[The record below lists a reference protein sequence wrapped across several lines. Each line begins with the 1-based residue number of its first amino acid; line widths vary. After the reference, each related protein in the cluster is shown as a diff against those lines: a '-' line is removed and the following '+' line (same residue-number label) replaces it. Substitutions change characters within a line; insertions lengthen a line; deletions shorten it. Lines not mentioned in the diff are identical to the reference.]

1 MKAENNQTVSKQEL
15 KQAHQQE
22 IEQSRVGGFGGS
34 DAKMFYKIGL
44 NGLSAL
50 SNTDKMR
57 IRVAKGIDEYKPVI
71 QTEAMQKGHDFED
84 WFAEEFRYDFRY
96 DLGDESDGVLRE
108 YRIEPKNELAIN
120 FNIFAHADFYNI
132 KKKWAIELKCVSDV
146 DAVQDNYM
154 AQLQWYYML
163 GCKKVGLIVC
173 DSKFDNFEDGMQDP
187 VEVAQ
192 NQNYIETLLH
202 GIKLLD
208 DNWDD
213 LDLKIGDEWDESDLF
228 PSEQKEV
235 QLMTSYLQ
243 QIKRMELQIEESK
256 AKLLDMM
263 TESGVKSIKSGNYNI
278 TVVPPGTTSRFDK
291 KKLLSDHP
299 EINEAD
305 YTSTSDRKAYL
316 KITLK

>member
-1 MKAENNQTVSKQEL
+1 MTTASKQEL

-57 IRVAKGIDEYKPVI
+57 IRVAKGIDEYNPI
-71 QTEAMQKGHDFED
+71 MQTEAMRKGHDFED
-84 WFAEEFRYDFRY
+84 WYAEKLVEYLSEF
-96 DLGDESDGVLRE
+96 ERE
-108 YRIEPKNELAIN
+108 YKVEPESLFSFALN
-120 FNIFAHADFYNI
+120 FYVFAHADFYNV
-132 KKKWAIELKCVSDV
+132 KEKWVLELKCVSNV
-146 DAVQDNYM
+146 DTVQDDYM

-163 GCKKVGLIVC
+163 GCKMVGLIVC
-173 DSKFDNFEDGMQDP
+173 NSKYDDFDDGMQDP
-187 VEVAQ
+187 IEVEK
-192 NQNYIETLLH
+192 NESYIETLRH

-208 DNWDD
+208 DNWDA

-243 QIKRMELQIEESK
+243 QIKAMEAQIEESK

-263 TESGVKSIKSGNYNI
+263 TRSGVKSIKSDAYNI
-278 TVVPPGTTSRFDK
+278 TVVPDGTTSRFDK
-291 KKLLSDHP
+291 KKLLKDHP

-305 YTSTSDRKAYL
+305 YTATSERKAYL

>member
-1 MKAENNQTVSKQEL
+1 MTT
-15 KQAHQQE
+15 KQAEKRELHQQE

-50 SNTDKMR
+50 PNTDKLR
-57 IRVAKGIDEYKPVI
+57 IRVAKGIDEYKPII
-71 QTEAMQKGHDFED
+71 QTEAMKKGRDFED
-84 WFAEEFRYDFRY
+84 WFAGEFSEEMI
-96 DLGDESDGVLRE
+96 GTTRE
-108 YRIEPKNELAIN
+108 YRVEPDARLAVN
-120 FNIFAHADFYNI
+120 FKVFAHADLFNI
-132 KKKWAIELKCVSDV
+132 KMKSVIELKCVSNIDT
-146 DAVQDNYM
+146 VQDDYM

-163 GCKKVGLIVC
+163 GCRRVGLVIC
-173 DSKFDNFEDGMQDP
+173 DSKFDYFAGGLQDAIEIKP
-187 VEVAQ
+187 NEK
-192 NQNYIETLLH
+192 YIETLRN

-208 DNWDD
+208 DNWEN

-243 QIKRMELQIEESK
+243 QIKAMEMQIEESK
-256 AKLLDMM
+256 ARLLEMM
-263 TESGVKSIKSGNYNI
+263 TESGVKSIKSDSYNI

-291 KKLLSDHP
+291 KKLLADYP

-305 YTSTSDRKAYL
+305 YTATSERKAYL

>member
-1 MKAENNQTVSKQEL
+1 MKAEINQTSKHEL

-22 IEQSRVGGFGGS
+22 IESSRVGGFGGS

-57 IRVAKGIDEYKPVI
+57 IRVAKGIDEYKPI
-71 QTEAMQKGHDFED
+71 MQTEAMQKGHDFED
-84 WFAEEFRYDFRY
+84 WFAEEFME
-96 DLGDESDGVLRE
+96 DLSEFKREHRVAPESAF
-108 YRIEPKNELAIN
+108 AIN
-120 FNIFAHADFYNI
+120 FDIFAHADFYHVEN
-132 KKKWAIELKCVSDV
+132 KWVIELKCVSNIDTV
-146 DAVQDNYM
+146 HDDYM
-154 AQLQWYYML
+154 AQLQWYFML
-163 GCKKVGLIVC
+163 GCKRVGLIVC
-173 DSKFDNFEDGMQDP
+173 DSRVDNFGDGLQEP
-187 VEVAQ
+187 AEVEKSKH
-192 NQNYIETLLH
+192 YIEVLRH

-228 PSEQKEV
+228 PSEQREV

-243 QIKRMELQIEESK
+243 QIKSMEAQIEESK
-256 AKLLDMM
+256 AKLFNMM
-263 TESGVKSIKSGNYNI
+263 TESGVKSIKSDAYNI

-291 KKLLSDHP
+291 KKLLKDHP

-305 YTSTSDRKAYL
+305 YTATSERKAYL

>member
-1 MKAENNQTVSKQEL
+1 MTVEMNQASKHEL
-15 KQAHQQE
+15 HQQK
-22 IEQSRVGGFGGS
+22 IEKSRVGGFGGS

-57 IRVAKGIDEYKPVI
+57 IRVAKGIDEYKPI
-71 QTEAMQKGHDFED
+71 MQTEAMQKGHDFED
-84 WFAEEFRYDFRY
+84 WWADWFGGAFRGF
-96 DLGDESDGVLRE
+96 ERE
-108 YRIEPKNELAIN
+108 YKVEPDVKMARN
-120 FNIFAHADFYNI
+120 FNVFAHADFYDI
-132 KKKWAIELKCVSDV
+132 KKKRAIELKCVSDIE
-146 DAVQDNYM
+146 AVQENYM
-154 AQLQWYYML
+154 SQLQWYYML
-163 GCKKVGLIVC
+163 GCSGVGLIVC
-173 DSKFDNFEDGMQDP
+173 DSKAENFDDGLQDP
-187 VEVAQ
+187 AGVKPNE
-192 NQNYIETLLH
+192 NYIETLRH

-228 PSEQKEV
+228 PSEQREV

-243 QIKRMELQIEESK
+243 QIKSMEEQIEESK
-256 AKLLDMM
+256 AKLFNMM
-263 TESGVKSIKSGNYNI
+263 TESGVKSIKSDAYNI

-291 KKLLSDHP
+291 KKLLKDHP

-305 YTSTSDRKAYL
+305 YTATSERKAYL

>member
-1 MKAENNQTVSKQEL
+1 MTTVSKQEL
-15 KQAHQQE
+15 KQAHKQE

-57 IRVAKGIDEYKPVI
+57 IRVAKGIDEYKPI
-71 QTEAMQKGHDFED
+71 MQTEAMQKGHYFED
-84 WFAEEFRYDFRY
+84 WFAEKFM
-96 DLGDESDGVLRE
+96 DEAIDGYKRE
-108 YRIEPKNELAIN
+108 HKIEPESLFAFALN
-120 FNIFAHADFYNI
+120 FYVFAHADFYHVE
-132 KKKWAIELKCVSDV
+132 KRWVIELKCVSDIGKV
-146 DAVQDNYM
+146 HNDYM

-163 GCKKVGLIVC
+163 GCKRVGLIVC
-173 DSKFDNFEDGMQDP
+173 DSKFDDFNDGLQEP
-187 VEVAQ
+187 VEVE
-192 NQNYIETLLH
+192 NNENYIETLRH

-208 DNWDD
+208 DNWND

-243 QIKRMELQIEESK
+243 QIKAMELQIEESK

-263 TESGVKSIKSGNYNI
+263 TESGVKSIKSDAYNI
-278 TVVPPGTTSRFDK
+278 TVVPHGTTSRFDK
-291 KKLLSDHP
+291 KKLLKDHP

-305 YTSTSDRKAYL
+305 YTATSERKAYL

>member
-1 MKAENNQTVSKQEL
+1 LAKVL
-15 KQAHQQE
+15 HQQE
-22 IEQSRVGGFGGS
+22 IESSRVGGFGGS

-50 SNTDKMR
+50 SNTDKLR
-57 IRVAKGIDEYKPVI
+57 IRVAKGIDEYKPI
-71 QTEAMQKGHDFED
+71 MQTEAMKKGHDFED
-84 WFAEEFRYDFRY
+84 WFAEMFGGAFKVFSDFMREHRVEP
-96 DLGDESDGVLRE
+96 ESG
-108 YRIEPKNELAIN
+108 LARN
-120 FNIFAHADFYNI
+120 FNVFAHADFYSI
-132 KKKWAIELKCVSDV
+132 EDRRAIELKCVSNIDT
-146 DAVQDNYM
+146 VQDDYM

-163 GCKKVGLIVC
+163 GCKRVGLIVC
-173 DSKFDNFEDGMQDP
+173 NSNFDKFEDGLQEP
-187 VEVAQ
+187 IEVEQ
-192 NQNYIETLLH
+192 NQNYIDTLNH

-208 DNWDD
+208 DNWDN

-243 QIKRMELQIEESK
+243 QIKSMEAQIEESK
-256 AKLLDMM
+256 AKLLEMM
-263 TESGVKSIKSGNYNI
+263 TESGVKSIKSENYNI

-291 KKLLSDHP
+291 KKLLADHP

-305 YTSTSDRKAYL
+305 YTATSERKAYL

>member
-1 MKAENNQTVSKQEL
+1 MKAEINQTSKHEL

-22 IEQSRVGGFGGS
+22 IESSRVGGFGGS
-34 DAKMFYKIGL
+34 DARMFYKIGL

-57 IRVAKGIDEYKPVI
+57 IRVAKGIDEYKPI
-71 QTEAMQKGHDFED
+71 MQTEAMQKGHDFED
-84 WFAEEFRYDFRY
+84 WFAEEFSEAMI
-96 DLGDESDGVLRE
+96 GTTRE
-108 YRIEPKNELAIN
+108 YRVEPDVKMARN
-120 FNIFAHADFYNI
+120 FNVFAHADFYNI
-132 KKKWAIELKCVSDV
+132 KKKCAIELKCVSNIDT
-146 DAVQDNYM
+146 VQDDYM
-154 AQLQWYYML
+154 AQLQWYFML
-163 GCKKVGLIVC
+163 GCSMVGLIVC
-173 DSKFDNFEDGMQDP
+173 DSKVDNFGDGLQEP
-187 VEVAQ
+187 AEVEKSKH
-192 NQNYIETLLH
+192 YIEVLRH

-228 PSEQKEV
+228 PSEQREV

-243 QIKRMELQIEESK
+243 QIKSMEEQIEESK

-263 TESGVKSIKSGNYNI
+263 TKSGVKSIKSDAYNI

-291 KKLLSDHP
+291 KKLLKDHP

-305 YTSTSDRKAYL
+305 YTATSERKAYL

>member
-1 MKAENNQTVSKQEL
+1 MIIKMYPTVSNQEL
-15 KQAHQQE
+15 KQAHQRE

-50 SNTDKMR
+50 SNTDKLR
-57 IRVAKGIDEYKPVI
+57 IRVAKGIDENKPI
-71 QTEAMQKGHDFED
+71 MQTEAMQKGHDFED
-84 WFAEEFRYDFRY
+84 WFEETMDNELKGFI
-96 DLGDESDGVLRE
+96 RE
-108 YRIEPKNELAIN
+108 YRIETYSVSAIN
-120 FNIFAHADFYNI
+120 FHVFAHADFFNED
-132 KKKWAIELKCVSDV
+132 KKWAIELKCVSNIDTV
-146 DAVQDNYM
+146 KDDYM

-163 GCKKVGLIVC
+163 GCKRVDLIVC
-173 DSKFDNFEDGMQDP
+173 NSKFDDFKDGMLDP
-187 VEVAQ
+187 VEVKP
-192 NQNYIETLLH
+192 NENYIDTLKH

-208 DNWDD
+208 DNWDN

-228 PSEQKEV
+228 PSELREV

-243 QIKRMELQIEESK
+243 QIKAMETQIEESK

-263 TESGVKSIKSGNYNI
+263 IKSGVKSIKSDSYNI
-278 TVVPPGTTSRFDK
+278 TVVPDGTTSRFDK
-291 KKLLSDHP
+291 KKLLKDHP

-305 YTSTSDRKAYL
+305 YTATSERKAYL

>member
-1 MKAENNQTVSKQEL
+1 MTVEMNQASKHEL
-15 KQAHQQE
+15 HQQK
-22 IEQSRVGGFGGS
+22 IEKSRVGGFGGS

-50 SNTDKMR
+50 SNTDKLR
-57 IRVAKGIDEYKPVI
+57 IRVAKGIDDYKPI
-71 QTEAMQKGHDFED
+71 MQTEAMQKGHDFED
-84 WFAEEFRYDFRY
+84 WFAEEFSEAMI
-96 DLGDESDGVLRE
+96 GTTRE
-108 YRIEPKNELAIN
+108 YRVEPESAFAIN
-120 FNIFAHADFYNI
+120 FNIFAHADFYDI
-132 KKKWAIELKCVSDV
+132 KKKRAIELKCVSDIGKV
-146 DAVQDNYM
+146 HDDYM
-154 AQLQWYYML
+154 AQLQWYFML
-163 GCKKVGLIVC
+163 GCSMVGLIVC
-173 DSKFDNFEDGMQDP
+173 DSKVDNFGDGLQEP
-187 VEVAQ
+187 AEVEKSKH
-192 NQNYIETLLH
+192 YIEVLRH

-228 PSEQKEV
+228 PSEQREV

-243 QIKRMELQIEESK
+243 QIKAMEEQIEESK

-263 TESGVKSIKSGNYNI
+263 TKSGVKSIKSDAYNI

-305 YTSTSDRKAYL
+305 YTSTSERKAYL

>member
-1 MKAENNQTVSKQEL
+1 MIIKMYPTVSKEEL
-15 KQAHQQE
+15 KQAHQQK
-22 IEQSRVGGFGGS
+22 IEESRVGGFGGS

-57 IRVAKGIDEYKPVI
+57 IRVAKGIDEYEPI
-71 QTEAMQKGHDFED
+71 MQTEAMQKGHEFED
-84 WFAEEFRYDFRY
+84 WFADRFGGAFKIFSDFM
-96 DLGDESDGVLRE
+96 RE
-108 YRIEPKNELAIN
+108 HKVEPDVKMARN
-120 FNIFAHADFYNI
+120 FNVFAHADFYNI
-132 KKKWAIELKCVSDV
+132 KKKWAVELKCVSDV
-146 DAVQDNYM
+146 EAVQENYM
-154 AQLQWYYML
+154 AQLQWYYMI
-163 GCKKVGLIVC
+163 GCNRVGLIVC
-173 DSKFDNFEDGMQDP
+173 DSKYDDFEDGLQGQIRI
-187 VEVAQ
+187 AQ
-192 NQNYIETLLH
+192 NLNYIETLLH

-208 DNWDD
+208 DNWDN

-243 QIKRMELQIEESK
+243 QIKAMEAQIEESK

-263 TESGVKSIKSGNYNI
+263 IKSGVKSIKSDTYNI

-291 KKLLSDHP
+291 KKLLKDHP
-299 EINEAD
+299 EIDEAD
-305 YTSTSDRKAYL
+305 YTTTSERKAYL

>member
-1 MKAENNQTVSKQEL
+1 MIVEMNQASKHEL
-15 KQAHQQE
+15 HQQK
-22 IEQSRVGGFGGS
+22 IEKSRVGGFGGS

-57 IRVAKGIDEYKPVI
+57 IRVAKGIDEYKPI
-71 QTEAMQKGHDFED
+71 MQTEAMQKGHDFED
-84 WFAEEFRYDFRY
+84 WFAEEFME
-96 DLGDESDGVLRE
+96 DLSEFKREHRVAPESAF
-108 YRIEPKNELAIN
+108 AIN
-120 FNIFAHADFYNI
+120 FNVFAHADFYNI
-132 KKKWAIELKCVSDV
+132 KGRWAIELKCVSDV
-146 DAVQDNYM
+146 EAVQENYM
-154 AQLQWYYML
+154 SQLQWYYML
-163 GCKKVGLIVC
+163 GCSGVGLIVC
-173 DSKFDNFEDGMQDP
+173 DSKAENFDDGLQDP
-187 VEVAQ
+187 AGVKPNE
-192 NQNYIETLLH
+192 NYIETLRH

-228 PSEQKEV
+228 PSEQREV

-243 QIKRMELQIEESK
+243 QIKSMEAQIEESK

-263 TESGVKSIKSGNYNI
+263 TKSGVKSIKSDAYNI
-278 TVVPPGTTSRFDK
+278 TVVPDGTTSRFDK
-291 KKLLSDHP
+291 KKLLKDYP

-305 YTSTSDRKAYL
+305 YTSTSERKAYL

>member
-1 MKAENNQTVSKQEL
+1 MTVKTKKEL

-57 IRVAKGIDEYKPVI
+57 IRVAKGIDEYKPI
-71 QTEAMQKGHDFED
+71 MQTEAMQKGHDFED
-84 WFAEEFRYDFRY
+84 WFAEEFEENLSEFEREHKVEP
-96 DLGDESDGVLRE
+96 ESLFSFA
-108 YRIEPKNELAIN
+108 LN
-120 FNIFAHADFYNI
+120 FYVFAHADFYNEED
-132 KKKWAIELKCVSDV
+132 KWAIELKCVSNIDT
-146 DAVQDNYM
+146 VQDDYM
-154 AQLQWYYML
+154 AQLQWYFML
-163 GCKKVGLIVC
+163 GCRSVGLIVC
-173 DSKFDNFEDGMQDP
+173 DSKAESFEDGLQDP
-187 VEVAQ
+187 VDIEP
-192 NQNYIETLLH
+192 NEKYIEILLH

-208 DNWDD
+208 DNWDA

-243 QIKRMELQIEESK
+243 QIKAMEAQIEESK
-256 AKLLDMM
+256 AKLLEMM
-263 TESGVKSIKSGNYNI
+263 TESGVKSIKSSSYNI

-305 YTSTSDRKAYL
+305 YTATSERKAYL

>member
-1 MKAENNQTVSKQEL
+1 MKVEINQTSKQES
-15 KQAHQQE
+15 HQQK
-22 IEQSRVGGFGGS
+22 IEASRVGGFGGS

-57 IRVAKGIDEYKPVI
+57 IRVAKGIDEYKPI
-71 QTEAMQKGHDFED
+71 MQTEAMQKGHDFED
-84 WFAEEFRYDFRY
+84 WFAEEM
-96 DLGDESDGVLRE
+96 GESFDGYTRE
-108 YRIEPKNELAIN
+108 HRIEPESSLAIN
-120 FNIFAHADFYNI
+120 FKVFAHADFFDI
-132 KKKWAIELKCVSDV
+132 KERNAIELKCVSNIDT
-146 DAVQDNYM
+146 VQDDYM
-154 AQLQWYYML
+154 AQLQWYFML
-163 GCKKVGLIVC
+163 SCRRVGLIVC
-173 DSKFDNFEDGMQDP
+173 DSKAESFDDGLQVP
-187 VEVAQ
+187 IEIKP
-192 NQNYIETLLH
+192 NENYIKTLLH

-208 DNWDD
+208 DNWDA

-243 QIKRMELQIEESK
+243 QIKAMELQIEESK

-263 TESGVKSIKSGNYNI
+263 TKSGVKSIKSNSYNI
-278 TVVPPGTTSRFDK
+278 TVVPDGTTSRFDK
-291 KKLLSDHP
+291 KKLLADHP

-305 YTSTSDRKAYL
+305 YTATSERKAYL

>member
-1 MKAENNQTVSKQEL
+1 MEVKMNQTSKQEL
-15 KQAHQQE
+15 HQQE
-22 IEQSRVGGFGGS
+22 IEKSRVGGFGGS

-57 IRVAKGIDEYKPVI
+57 IRVAKGIDEYKPI
-71 QTEAMQKGHDFED
+71 MQTEAMQKGHDFED
-84 WFAEEFRYDFRY
+84 WFAEEFGGSIR
-96 DLGDESDGVLRE
+96 DLKRE
-108 YRIEPKNELAIN
+108 YKVEPDVKMAIN
-120 FNIFAHADFYNI
+120 FNVFAHADFCNI
-132 KKKWAIELKCVSDV
+132 KNKWVIELKCVSDV
-146 DAVQDNYM
+146 DAVQENYM
-154 AQLQWYYML
+154 SQLQWYFML
-163 GCKKVGLIVC
+163 GCRGVGLIVC
-173 DSKFDNFEDGMQDP
+173 DSRFDDFDDGLQDP
-187 VEVAQ
+187 IEVEK
-192 NQNYIETLLH
+192 NQNYIETLRH

-208 DNWDD
+208 DNWDN

-243 QIKRMELQIEESK
+243 QIKSMEAQIEESK

-263 TESGVKSIKSGNYNI
+263 TESGVKSIKSDSYNI

-305 YTSTSDRKAYL
+305 YTSTSERKAYL

>member
-1 MKAENNQTVSKQEL
+1 MTT
-15 KQAHQQE
+15 KQAEKRELHQQK

-57 IRVAKGIDEYKPVI
+57 IRVAKGIDEYKPI
-71 QTEAMQKGHDFED
+71 PQTEAMQKGHDFED
-84 WFAEEFRYDFRY
+84 WIEEEVAAYMIAMK
-96 DLGDESDGVLRE
+96 E
-108 YRIEPKNELAIN
+108 YRVEPESSLAIN
-120 FNIFAHADFYNI
+120 FNVFAHADFYGM
-132 KKKWAIELKCVSDV
+132 KDKWAIELKCVSNV
-146 DAVQDNYM
+146 DTVLDDYM
-154 AQLQWYYML
+154 AQLQWYFML
-163 GCKKVGLIVC
+163 GCRRVGLVVC
-173 DSKFDNFEDGMQDP
+173 DSKFDNFDDGLQEP
-187 VEVAQ
+187 VEVKADE
-192 NQNYIETLLH
+192 NYIKTLLH

-208 DNWDD
+208 DNWDN

-243 QIKRMELQIEESK
+243 QIKAMEAQIEESK
-256 AKLLDMM
+256 AKLLEMM
-263 TESGVKSIKSGNYNI
+263 IESGVKSIKSDAYNI

-291 KKLLSDHP
+291 KKLLKDHP

-305 YTSTSDRKAYL
+305 YTATSERKAYL

>member
-1 MKAENNQTVSKQEL
+1 MKVEMEINNKKLEKVL
-15 KQAHQQE
+15 HQQE

-57 IRVAKGIDEYKPVI
+57 IRVAKGIDEYKPI
-71 QTEAMQKGHDFED
+71 MQTEAMQKGHDFED
-84 WFAEEFRYDFRY
+84 WWENWIGGALWDFK
-96 DLGDESDGVLRE
+96 RE
-108 YRIEPKNELAIN
+108 YKVEPDVKLAVN
-120 FNIFAHADFYNI
+120 FDVFAHADFFSI
-132 KKKWAIELKCVSDV
+132 KDRRAIELKCVSNIDT
-146 DAVQDNYM
+146 VQEDYM
-154 AQLQWYYML
+154 AQLQWYFML
-163 GCKKVGLIVC
+163 GCKRVGLDVC
-173 DSKFDNFEDGMQDP
+173 DSKFDDFEDGLQDSIE
-187 VEVAQ
+187 VEK
-192 NQNYIETLLH
+192 NENYIETLRH

-213 LDLKIGDEWDESDLF
+213 LDLKIGDEWDENDLF
-228 PSEQKEV
+228 PSEQREV

-243 QIKRMELQIEESK
+243 QIKAMEMQIEESK
-256 AKLLDMM
+256 TKLLDMM
-263 TESGVKSIKSGNYNI
+263 TKSGVKSIKSDAYNI

-291 KKLLSDHP
+291 KKLLKDHP

-305 YTSTSDRKAYL
+305 YTATSERKAYL

>member
-1 MKAENNQTVSKQEL
+1 MKVEINQAVSEQEL
-15 KQAHQQE
+15 HQQK

-50 SNTDKMR
+50 SNTDKLR
-57 IRVAKGIDEYKPVI
+57 IRVAKGIDEYKPI
-71 QTEAMQKGHDFED
+71 MQTEAMQKGHDFED
-84 WFAEEFRYDFRY
+84 WFAEEFKEHMSEFAREYMSDFA
-96 DLGDESDGVLRE
+96 RE
-108 YRIEPKNELAIN
+108 YRVETESVLAIN
-120 FNIFAHADFYNI
+120 FDIFAHADFYNV
-132 KKKWAIELKCVSDV
+132 KSKGVTELKCVSDV
-146 DAVQDNYM
+146 DAVQTNYM

-163 GCKKVGLIVC
+163 GCRRVGLIVC
-173 DSKFDNFEDGMQDP
+173 DSKFNDFDDGLEDLI
-187 VEVAQ
+187 EVAQ
-192 NQNYIETLLH
+192 NQNYIDTLKH

-235 QLMTSYLQ
+235 QLMTYHLQ

-263 TESGVKSIKSGNYNI
+263 TKSGAKSIKSDAYNI

-291 KKLLSDHP
+291 KKLLKDHP

-305 YTSTSDRKAYL
+305 YTATSERKAYL

>member
-1 MKAENNQTVSKQEL
+1 MEAKINQTVSEKEL
-15 KQAHQQE
+15 HQQE

-57 IRVAKGIDEYKPVI
+57 IRVAKGIDEYKPI
-71 QTEAMQKGHDFED
+71 MQTEAMQKGHDFED
-84 WFAEEFRYDFRY
+84 WYAYWFV
-96 DLGDESDGVLRE
+96 GTPSGITRE
-108 YRIEPKNELAIN
+108 HRIEPDVKMARN
-120 FNIFAHADFYNI
+120 FNIFAHADFYNVEDRRV
-132 KKKWAIELKCVSDV
+132 IELKCVSSV
-146 DAVQDNYM
+146 DTVQDDYM

-163 GCKKVGLIVC
+163 GCREIWLIVC
-173 DSKFDNFEDGMQDP
+173 DSKEEYFDDGMQAP
-187 VEVAQ
+187 AGVNPNE
-192 NQNYIETLLH
+192 NYIETLRH

-208 DNWDD
+208 DNWND

-243 QIKRMELQIEESK
+243 QIKSMELQIEESK
-256 AKLLDMM
+256 AKLLDIM
-263 TESGVKSIKSGNYNI
+263 TKSGVKSIKSDAYNI
-278 TVVPPGTTSRFDK
+278 TVVPDGTTSRFDK
-291 KKLLSDHP
+291 KKLLKDHP

-305 YTSTSDRKAYL
+305 YTATSERKSYL

>member
-1 MKAENNQTVSKQEL
+1 MIIKMYPTVSKEEL
-15 KQAHQQE
+15 KQAHQQK

-50 SNTDKMR
+50 SNTDKLR
-57 IRVAKGIDEYKPVI
+57 IRVAKGIDKYKPI
-71 QTEAMQKGHDFED
+71 MKTEAMQKGHDFED
-84 WFAEEFRYDFRY
+84 WFAEECSVFLSKFI
-96 DLGDESDGVLRE
+96 RE
-108 YRIEPKNELAIN
+108 HRVEPENGLAIN
-120 FNIFAHADFYNI
+120 FNVFAHADFYNI
-132 KKKWAIELKCVSDV
+132 TNKWAVELKCVSDV
-146 DAVQDNYM
+146 GKVQDDYM
-154 AQLQWYYML
+154 AQLSWYYML
-163 GCKKVGLIVC
+163 GCKRVDLIVC
-173 DSKFDNFEDGMQDP
+173 DSKFDDFGDGLQDP
-187 VEVAQ
+187 IEIKP
-192 NQNYIETLLH
+192 NENYIETLLH

-208 DNWDD
+208 DNWDN

-243 QIKRMELQIEESK
+243 QIKAMEAQIEESK
-256 AKLLDMM
+256 AKLFDMM
-263 TESGVKSIKSGNYNI
+263 TKSGVKSIKSGSYNI

-291 KKLLSDHP
+291 KKLLKDHP

-305 YTSTSDRKAYL
+305 YTSRSERKAYL

>member
-1 MKAENNQTVSKQEL
+1 MKAEINQTSKHEL

-22 IEQSRVGGFGGS
+22 IESSRVGGFGGS
-34 DAKMFYKIGL
+34 DAKMLYKIGL

-50 SNTDKMR
+50 SNTDKLS
-57 IRVAKGIDEYKPVI
+57 IRVAKGIDEYKPI
-71 QTEAMQKGHDFED
+71 MQTEAMQKGHDFED
-84 WFAEEFRYDFRY
+84 WFAEEFGN
-96 DLGDESDGVLRE
+96 DLGDKSDGIIRE
-108 YRIEPKNELAIN
+108 YRVEPENELALN
-120 FNIFAHADFYNI
+120 FDIFAHADFYNI
-132 KKKWAIELKCVSDV
+132 KKRWVIELKCVSNIGT
-146 DAVQDNYM
+146 VQDDYM

-163 GCKKVGLIVC
+163 GCKRVGLIVC
-173 DSKFDNFEDGMQDP
+173 DSKFDNFGDGLQKTVG
-187 VEVAQ
+187 VEK
-192 NQNYIETLLH
+192 NENYIETLRH

-208 DNWDD
+208 DNWND

-228 PSEQKEV
+228 PSEQREV

-243 QIKRMELQIEESK
+243 QIKSMEAQIEESK

-263 TESGVKSIKSGNYNI
+263 TKSGVKSIKSDAYNI

-291 KKLLSDHP
+291 KKLLKDHP

-305 YTSTSDRKAYL
+305 YTATSERKAYL

>member
-1 MKAENNQTVSKQEL
+1 MTTASKKEL

-22 IEQSRVGGFGGS
+22 IEKSRVGGFGGS

-50 SNTDKMR
+50 SNTDKLR
-57 IRVAKGIDEYKPVI
+57 IRVAKGIDEYKPI
-71 QTEAMQKGHDFED
+71 MQTEAMKKGHDFED
-84 WFAEEFRYDFRY
+84 WWADWFGGAFRDFT
-96 DLGDESDGVLRE
+96 RE
-108 YRIEPKNELAIN
+108 YRIEPDVKMARN
-120 FNIFAHADFYNI
+120 FNVFAHADFYNI
-132 KKKWAIELKCVSDV
+132 EDRRAIELKCVSNV
-146 DAVQDNYM
+146 DTVQDDYM
-154 AQLQWYYML
+154 AQLQWYFML
-163 GCKKVGLIVC
+163 GCSGVGLIVC
-173 DSKFDNFEDGMQDP
+173 DSRFDDFDDGLQDP
-187 VEVAQ
+187 VGVTPNE
-192 NQNYIETLLH
+192 NYIDTLKH

-208 DNWDD
+208 DNWDN

-243 QIKRMELQIEESK
+243 QIKAMEAQIEESK

-263 TESGVKSIKSGNYNI
+263 IKSGVKSIKSDAYDI

-291 KKLLSDHP
+291 KKLLKDYP

-305 YTSTSDRKAYL
+305 YTTISERKAYL

>member
-1 MKAENNQTVSKQEL
+1 MKVEMNQAASEKEL
-15 KQAHQQE
+15 HQQK
-22 IEQSRVGGFGGS
+22 IEKSRVGGFGGS

-57 IRVAKGIDEYKPVI
+57 IRVAKGIDEYKPI
-71 QTEAMQKGHDFED
+71 MQTEAMQKGHDFED
-84 WFAEEFRYDFRY
+84 WYADWWEDCFGGAIRDFK
-96 DLGDESDGVLRE
+96 RE
-108 YRIEPKNELAIN
+108 HKVETDVKMALN
-120 FNIFAHADFYNI
+120 FNVFAHADFYSI
-132 KKKWAIELKCVSDV
+132 EYRRAIELKCVSDV
-146 DAVQDNYM
+146 VKVHNDYM

-163 GCKKVGLIVC
+163 GCKTVVLIVC
-173 DSKFDNFEDGMQDP
+173 DSKFDDFYDGLQDP
-187 VEVAQ
+187 AEVEK
-192 NQNYIETLLH
+192 NKHYIETLRH

-243 QIKRMELQIEESK
+243 QIKAMELQIEEGK

-263 TESGVKSIKSGNYNI
+263 TESGVKSIKSDAYNI

-291 KKLLSDHP
+291 KKLLSDYP

-305 YTSTSDRKAYL
+305 YTATSDRKAYL

>member
-1 MKAENNQTVSKQEL
+1 MVVKMNQTSKKEL
-15 KQAHQQE
+15 HQQE

-57 IRVAKGIDEYKPVI
+57 IRVAKGIDEYKPI
-71 QTEAMQKGHDFED
+71 MQTEAMQKGHDFED
-84 WFAEEFRYDFRY
+84 WWADWFGGAFRGF
-96 DLGDESDGVLRE
+96 ERE
-108 YRIEPKNELAIN
+108 YKVEPDVKMSLN
-120 FNIFAHADFYNI
+120 FSVFAHADFYSI
-132 KKKWAIELKCVSDV
+132 EDRRAIELKCVSNIDT
-146 DAVQDNYM
+146 VQDDYM

-163 GCKKVGLIVC
+163 GCKGVGLIVC
-173 DSKFDNFEDGMQDP
+173 DSKAENFDNGLQDP
-187 VEVAQ
+187 VKVEK
-192 NQNYIETLLH
+192 NENYIKTLLH

-208 DNWDD
+208 DSWDN
-213 LDLKIGDEWDESDLF
+213 LDPKIGDEWDESDLF

-243 QIKRMELQIEESK
+243 QIKAMEAKIEESK

-263 TESGVKSIKSGNYNI
+263 TKSGVKSIKSDAYNI
-278 TVVPPGTTSRFDK
+278 TVVPDGTTSRFDK
-291 KKLLSDHP
+291 KKLLKDYP

-305 YTSTSDRKAYL
+305 YTSTSERKAYL